1 MPNVFQGMF
10 PNTPPLVLPPTYM
23 YMKIFCTLS
32 HTESSAADF
41 PLFPLKLLNI
51 LVFVLDDGTAGVVT
65 IFIGRHFLSRL
76 IESVPPARFIYSLLK
91 FLLSHC

>member
-1 MPNVFQGMF
+1 MPNVFQACA

-65 IFIGRHFLSRL
+65 IFIVSTFP
-76 IESVPPARFIYSLLK
+76 V
-91 FLLSHC
+91 

>member
-1 MPNVFQGMF
+1 MCFRACV

-32 HTESSAADF
+32 HTKSRAASHF

-65 IFIGRHFLSRL
+65 IFILSTFP
-76 IESVPPARFIYSLLK
+76 V
-91 FLLSHC
+91 

>member
-1 MPNVFQGMF
+1 MCFRACA

-23 YMKIFCTLS
+23 YMKIFCALS

-65 IFIGRHFLSRL
+65 IFIVSTLS
-76 IESVPPARFIYSLLK
+76 V
-91 FLLSHC
+91 

>member
-1 MPNVFQGMF
+1 MC

-32 HTESSAADF
+32 HTESSATDF

-51 LVFVLDDGTAGVVT
+51 LVLVLDDGTAGVVT
-65 IFIGRHFLSRL
+65 IFIVSTFPVS
-76 IESVPPARFIYSLLK
+76 IN
-91 FLLSHC
+91 

>member
-10 PNTPPLVLPPTYM
+10 QGMYPLVLPPTYM

-41 PLFPLKLLNI
+41 SFSSVSPQT
-51 LVFVLDDGTAGVVT
+51 VEHTDVC
-65 IFIGRHFLSRL
+65 IG
-76 IESVPPARFIYSLLK
+76 
-91 FLLSHC
+91 